1 VIWKHIL
8 DLFLIL
14 FEWTQCSV
22 AAAEMEKT
30 TQFTYETLPSSRT
43 IRLIKF
49 LPSPNP
55 TCQIVT
61 VEVEKA
67 PPYVALSYTWGSKD
81 TPRVILADGA
91 EIRITANLAEAID
104 AIRPFAR
111 ERNMMFWADSICI
124 NQADVPERNRQ
135 VRLMNTIYRS
145 AEIVAI
151 WLGPAEH
158 ESDLAFDK
166 MKDWKARF
174 DQLKNDCGGSEELAA
189 TSISSD
195 DPVFF
200 GSRDSEQRRALD
212 ALREICHRP
221 WWRRAWIVQEGTV
234 ASSIRTILFCGSRR
248 ISWTYLRAAL
258 HIVYHVS
265 LYQNSGM
272 SVDFYDGMALRLD
285 DFRSYREKGCNIS
298 LSRVLRL
305 IRGYDCED
313 PRDKLYAAL
322 GMAMDIDENDIIPD
336 YEKPASAVYRDI
348 VDFYVSKQND
358 HSLDFLGDVW
368 RSARGTYFE
377 HQPVS
382 TIPSWVP
389 DWSFKGYMFP
399 FEKYLDP
406 DAYGRGEN
414 AYNATKMSN
423 GHCYI
428 DDAHL
433 CLQESVLDHI
443 TRVSTICEW
452 NLASGGLKEERSWT
466 PKNADHPY
474 FTGETLMEAFN
485 HTIVADIG
493 RRYYQTESEVLSR
506 GFAVDWDVIEQD
518 RNDLTAR
525 QRQKQSWMMIDI
537 KKTTF
542 GRRLFETSR
551 GFMGLGPPAAQVG
564 DQVCLLLGGQVL
576 YVLRDRGY
584 GHREFI
590 GECYVHGMMDGQAC
604 EDESFSIRDIVLV

>member
-1 VIWKHIL
+1 
-8 DLFLIL
+8 
-14 FEWTQCSV
+14 
-22 AAAEMEKT
+22 MEKT
-30 TQFTYETLPSSRT
+30 TQFTYETLQSSRT

-49 LPSPNP
+49 LPGLNQ

-81 TPRVILADGA
+81 TPRVILANGA

-104 AIRPFAR
+104 AISPFAR

-166 MKDWKARF
+166 MKEWKARF
-174 DQLKNDCGGSEELAA
+174 DQLKDECGGSEELAV

-200 GSRDSEQRRALD
+200 GSRDSEQRRTLE
-212 ALREICHRP
+212 ALREICRRP
-221 WWRRAWIVQEGTV
+221 WWRRAWIVQEGTI
-234 ASSIRTILFCGSRR
+234 ANAMRTVLFCGSRR
-248 ISWTYLRAAL
+248 IDWTYLRAAL
-258 HIVYHVS
+258 QITHHATHYRS
-265 LYQNSGM
+265 SGM
-272 SVDFYDGMALRLD
+272 SVDFYDGMATRLD
-285 DFRSYREKGCNIS
+285 HFRKDREAGANIP
-298 LSRVLRL
+298 LLRVLGL

-322 GMAMDIDENDIIPD
+322 GMAMDVNENDIVPD
-336 YEKPASAVYRDI
+336 YTKSPTAVYRDV
-348 VDFYVSKQND
+348 VDFYISKSND
-358 HSLDFLGDVW
+358 HSLDFLGEVR
-368 RSARGTYFE
+368 RSIPGTVFE
-377 HQPVS
+377 FQS
-382 TIPSWVP
+382 LSRLPSWVP
-389 DWSFKGYMFP
+389 DWMFKGYMFP

-406 DAYGRGEN
+406 DAYGRREK

-428 DDAHL
+428 DGAYL
-433 CLQESVLDHI
+433 YLQGSVLDHI
-443 TRVSTICEW
+443 ARVSTTCEW
-452 NLASGGLKEERSWT
+452 NLASGGFKAERLWM
-466 PKNADHPY
+466 PKDPDNLY
-474 FTGETLMEAFN
+474 FTGETSMEAFN

-493 RRYYQTESEVLSR
+493 RKYYQTGSEVFSR
-506 GFAVDWDVIEQD
+506 GYAIDWGIIEQD
-518 RNDLTAR
+518 RDNLTAR
-525 QRQKQSWMMIDI
+525 ERQKQSWMLIDM
-537 KKTTF
+537 KATTM
-542 GRRLFETSR
+542 GRKLFETSR
-551 GFMGLGPPAAQVG
+551 GFMGLGPPGAQVG

-576 YVLRDRGY
+576 YVLRDRGD
-584 GHREFI
+584 GHSEFI

>member
-1 VIWKHIL
+1 VIWKYISS
-8 DLFLIL
+8 LFLLL
-14 FEWTQCSV
+14 FEWTKCSV
-22 AAAEMEKT
+22 AAAKMEKT
-30 TQFTYETLPSSRT
+30 TQFTYETLQSSRT

-49 LPSPNP
+49 LPGLNS

-124 NQADVPERNRQ
+124 NQTDDHERSRQ

-145 AEIVAI
+145 AEVVAI

-158 ESDLAFDK
+158 ASDLAFDK
-166 MKDWKARF
+166 MKEWKARI
-174 DQLKNDCGGSEELAA
+174 DQLKENCDGSEQLAV

-195 DPVFF
+195 DPFFF
-200 GSRDSEQRRALD
+200 GPPGSEQWRALE
-212 ALREICHRP
+212 AIHNICRRP
-221 WWRRAWIVQEGTV
+221 WWRRAWIVQEGTI
-234 ASSIRTILFCGSRR
+234 ASPVRTIIFCGGRHVN
-248 ISWTYLRAAL
+248 WTYLRAAL
-258 HIVYHVS
+258 QITHLVTH
-265 LYQNSGM
+265 YQSSGM
-272 SVDFYDGMALRLD
+272 SVDSYDGMAIRLD
-285 DFRSYREKGCNIS
+285 GFRQDREVGSNIS
-298 LSRVLRL
+298 LLDVLRL

-322 GMAMDIDENDIIPD
+322 GMAMDVNKNDIIPD
-336 YEKPASAVYRDI
+336 YKKSPMAVYRDI
-348 VDFYVSKQND
+348 VKFCISKRND
-358 HSLDFLGDVW
+358 HSLDFLGHVW
-368 RSARGTYFE
+368 RSARGTAFE

-382 TIPSWVP
+382 KIPSWVP
-389 DWSFKGYMFP
+389 DWTFKVYMFP
-399 FEKYLDP
+399 FEKYLDS
-406 DAYGRGEN
+406 DAYGRREN
-414 AYNATKMSN
+414 AYNATKTSN
-423 GHCYI
+423 GYCYI
-428 DDAHL
+428 DGARL
-433 CLQESVLDHI
+433 CLQGSVLDHI

-452 NLASGGLKEERSWT
+452 NLVSGGLNAERSWT
-466 PKNADHPY
+466 PKNADNPY

-485 HTIVADIG
+485 HTLTADIG
-493 RRYYQTESEVLSR
+493 WQQNENQSGVLSR
-506 GFAVDWDVIEQD
+506 GFAIDWNIVEQD
-518 RNDLTAR
+518 RNDLTASER
-525 QRQKQSWMMIDI
+525 QVQSEMLIDTKQR
-537 KKTTF
+537 TF

-576 YVLRDRGY
+576 YVLRDRED
-584 GHREFI
+584 GHKEFI